1 MSYKNSNKIKEILF
15 PHYNLFFSLKTY
27 IIARDERYAFAMFP
41 QRSVIVRVNAKW
53 RENYHMVFHYVLN
66 GSENAHGEVL
76 VRRVGSNQGVT
87 QRGKV
92 TFKPTK
98 ENGDASN
105 RFVVVGENG
114 TSTQFAMLDGLYDI
128 QFTTDSNKL
137 LLVGI

>member
-1 MSYKNSNKIKEILF
+1 MSYENSNKIKEILF

-66 GSENAHGEVL
+66 GSENAHGEVI